1 MPVSAVMGSYPITS
15 HPSHYNRRR
24 WIYIGAS
31 LIPFAI
37 ILIAMFAYL
46 VFGFFFKIGD
56 PSSAEQWISLILGL
70 LEWMKHLLEY
80 IVGAV
85 VFAVGFGICGLLI
98 VLAERTKSLKNT
110 RGLLDTSKIW
120 WIVLSIASVIGA
132 IGVFVILNTK
142 DARVDFVS
150 QVLLVGPLLLTL
162 LILGPVLD
170 LVNRK
175 KPSKYV
181 VKWIVGAFLS
191 IFVTAIIASFVTNIA
206 IDIQVWF
213 NSPDQNIGISDT
225 FWKESGLETFFVN
238 GRDSISSRIG
248 NFLRSILIVFNMFFL
263 VSWFL
268 WDQPEE
274 SESKK
279 KKKQKKQSILEK
291 IKNLFKKNEEDYEE
305 PQDNQEEELTLVW
318 VDGFVDLVN
327 RSELNGCVKAHQI
340 RNDLEET
347 EEQQEPKESKNSEYS
362 LFFEG
367 EKPSSEQE
375 QLLEQFIKGGQ
386 WNFAS
391 DQNIHLEISGDM
403 LIAGEPGSGRIGWVL
418 AAAACSATRAL
429 RTLLICRNEHEAS
442 EMHSRLNDLFLGSIS
457 GMQHL
462 ITCRRLAGKSNPLQ
476 PELIQPDNIPPSP
489 NVIIATPEEL
499 EDTFFKHSG
508 SIPKAKEVLLKGLSN
523 ILVTD
528 IMRFKSEDLYRL
540 PLLLGKIRLINSMS
554 PFNGPLRTAVVGPL
568 NWGGSITKLV
578 GDRLFSPLNAWKM
591 YELGLCKTTAERE
604 VFIEIDDLKD
614 AYKSVASALSKI
626 DAYVV
631 ILRLVSDKQIDQYKE
646 ELNESGIDTEK
657 IRIINSINKLRK
669 DIEFNE
675 HIKSA
680 ECCVIVDRVESNQ
693 NASAITTDSNCSTV
707 VIHLGISHANGVK
720 LPIIASNSSEGLVAA
735 ELMTCLPYFEIK
747 KFTSRN
753 EWKQIGVPHRNKL
766 SKAGKDAEAVDGIMF
781 KCTPKD
787 DVKLKEGISADLCLQ
802 EYAGHFSTS
811 EMLNNTYNLAIKDD
825 STSIVIVKNKKDE
838 RNQKR
843 YIYWFPKGLE
853 LEKNQLDLASADRL
867 LVHHRS
873 KTFLPNR
880 IYADRTGEIR
890 VEANTSDDRNSI
902 PLPSES
908 YMPIW
913 SGKLPVSSF
922 KNAQPSISFDGLD
935 ANYYKWINLTNI
947 KTDKPFTADVF
958 WSLLGHFP
966 ESGGKSKLQEPI
978 DFCYSA
984 VCSFWLLGDLGAI
997 DSDLNFLLDGE
1008 WDSNITDSSQRV
1020 FWPELTA
1027 ALMAG
1032 LDATAKGLSRFGRLL
1047 AFYNPKLG
1055 ESAVEILILELPHY
1069 TNTHQEHI
1077 SIIFKNDILR
1087 SSFINASKAVLKNIE
1102 NHQEQDDIFEALSTS
1117 ARQAYR
1123 SFDSHPSRIDKAK
1136 SILNNLNNLNNMDCL
1151 NQ

>member
-1 MPVSAVMGSYPITS
+1 MGSAPITS
-15 HPSHYNRRR
+15 HPSHYKRRR

-31 LIPFAI
+31 LFPFAVI
-37 ILIAMFAYL
+37 VLLMLLYL
-46 VFGFFFKIGD
+46 VFGAFFKIED
-56 PSSAEQWISLILGL
+56 SSSAEQWLSLILGL
-70 LEWMKHLLEY
+70 LKWMQQLVEY

-85 VFAVGFGICGLLI
+85 VFAVGFGLCGLLI

-110 RGLLDTSKIW
+110 RGLLDTTKIW
-120 WIVLSIASVIGA
+120 WVVLSIASVIGA
-132 IGVFVILNTK
+132 IGVIVILNTK
-142 DARVDFVS
+142 DARIDFVS

-162 LILGPVLD
+162 LILGPVID

-181 VKWIVGAFLS
+181 IKWIVGAFLS
-191 IFVTAIIASFVTNIA
+191 IFVTAIAASFVTNIA
-206 IDIQVWF
+206 SNIQEWF
-213 NSPDQNIGISDT
+213 NSPDQNVGISDT
-225 FWKESGLETFFVN
+225 FWKESGLETFFAN
-238 GRDSISSRIG
+238 GRESISSRIG
-248 NFLRSILIVFNMFFL
+248 NLLRSILIVFNLFFL

-268 WDQPEE
+268 WDHSEE
-274 SESKK
+274 SENKK
-279 KKKQKKQSILEK
+279 NKKNKRQNIFTKF
-291 IKNLFKKNEEDYEE
+291 KNLFKKEQEDSEEQQDKQEED
-305 PQDNQEEELTLVW
+305 LTLAW
-318 VDGFVDLVN
+318 VDGFVNLVN
-327 RSELNGCVKAHQI
+327 KSELPGCIKANEV

-347 EEQQEPKESKNSEYS
+347 EEPEEKQPSKESKNSEYS

-367 EKPSSEQE
+367 AKPIAEQE
-375 QLLEQFIKGGQ
+375 QLLEQFIKGGT
-386 WNFAS
+386 WNFANV
-391 DQNIHLEISGDM
+391 QNIHKEISGDM
-403 LIAGEPGSGRIGWVL
+403 LISGEPGSGRTGWVV
-418 AAAACSATRAL
+418 AAAACSATRLL

-442 EMHSRLNDLFLGSIS
+442 EMNSRLNALFQGSIY

-462 ITCRRLAGKSNPLQ
+462 ITCRRLGGKFKPLQ
-476 PELIQPDNIPPSP
+476 PDLIHPDKIPPPP
-489 NVIIATPEEL
+489 NVIIATSKEL
-499 EDTFFKHSG
+499 EDTFFKHNG
-508 SIPKAKEVLLKGLSN
+508 SIPKAKEALLKSLSN

-528 IMRFKSEDLYRL
+528 IMRFNESELYRL
-540 PLLLGKIRLINSMS
+540 PLLLGKIRLINKMS
-554 PFNGPLRTAVVGPL
+554 PCNAPLRTAVVGPL
-568 NWGGSITKLV
+568 NWGAAITKLI
-578 GDRLFSPLNAWKM
+578 GERLFSPLTAWKQ

-935 ANYYKWINLTNI
+935 ANYYKWVNLRNI
-947 KTDKPFTADVF
+947 KTGKPFTADVD

-966 ESGGKSKLQEPI
+966 DRGGEINLADPI
-978 DFCYSA
+978 EFSYSA
-984 VCSFWLLGDLGAI
+984 VCSFWLLGDLSAI
-997 DSDLNFLLDGE
+997 GSDLNLLLKGE
-1008 WDSNITDSSQRV
+1008 WNSDIANPTPNQRV

-1027 ALMAG
+1027 ALMSG
-1032 LDATAKGLSRFGRLL
+1032 LDASAKGLSGFGRLL
-1047 AFYNPKLG
+1047 AFHNPKLG
-1055 ESAVEILILELPHY
+1055 ERAVEILILELPDY
-1069 TNTHQEHI
+1069 TNTYQESI
-1077 SIIFKNDILR
+1077 SIIFKNNKLR
-1087 SSFINASKAVLKNIE
+1087 SRFINASKATLNKLKSID
-1102 NHQEQDDIFEALSTS
+1102 NHKAQDIFNALSTS
-1117 ARQAYR
+1117 ARQAYG
-1123 SFDSHPSRIDKAK
+1123 SFYGPLNRIDQAEG
-1136 SILNNLNNLNNMDCL
+1136 ILNNLNNMHCPK
-1151 NQ
+1151 Q